1 MDTERRCPMPA
12 ERLSMRNIREVLRL
26 KAMGFSGRKIARS
39 LGLSPT
45 TTSEYLRRAK
55 AAKLS
60 WPLEPELDD
69 EALERLLFVSPTEQ
83 RSVRPQPDW
92 PRVHTELRRKHVT
105 LALLWE
111 EYRSEQPDGYQ
122 YSRFC
127 ELYRKWSGQLS
138 VWMRQE
144 HRGGEKLFVDYS
156 GDGIPYFDR
165 ESGKRA
171 EAQLFVA
178 VLGASNYTF
187 AEVSETQQLPD
198 WLGCHV
204 SAFEYIGGVPEIV
217 VPDQPRTSVTKPC
230 RYDPEVNPAYDELAR
245 HYETCV
251 IPARPRKPRDK
262 AKVEAGVLIAQRW
275 IIAAL
280 RNRTF
285 YSIAEINE
293 AIAELLER
301 INSRPMRRLRRSRR
315 ELFEELDQP
324 NLRPLR
330 EKRFEY
336 AEWKTGAKVNIDY
349 HVEFEKNFYSVPYQL
364 AQKQV
369 DVRAT
374 ARTVEV
380 FRQQKR
386 VASHTR
392 LHGKFKYSTVAEH
405 MPRSHREHT
414 EWTPSR
420 LIQWAK
426 TVGES
431 TARLVERIME
441 ERPHPEQGFRA
452 CLGILRLSK
461 HYGRERLEN
470 ASRRALACHALSY
483 RSVESILKNRLD
495 DQPLPEV
502 NSQPLPAHENLRGS
516 QYYN

>member
-1 MDTERRCPMPA
+1 MPA
-12 ERLSMRNIREVLRL
+12 ERLSMRNIREILRL

-39 LGLSPT
+39 LRLSPT

-60 WPLEPELDD
+60 WPLAPELDD
-69 EALERLLFVSPTEQ
+69 EALEQRLFVAPKEQ
-83 RSVRPQPDW
+83 RSTRPQPEW
-92 PRVHTELRRKHVT
+92 PRIHTELRRKHVT

-127 ELYRKWSGQLS
+127 QLYREWAGRLA

-156 GDGIPYFDR
+156 GDGIRFFDR
-165 ESGKRA
+165 DNGKPK

-178 VLGASNYTF
+178 VLGASNYIF

-198 WLGCHV
+198 WLQCHT
-204 SAFEYIGGVPEIV
+204 SALEYLGGVPEIV
-217 VPDQPRTSVTKPC
+217 VPDQPRTSVAKPC
-230 RYDPEVNPAYDELAR
+230 RYDPELNPAYDELAR
-245 HYETCV
+245 HYDTCV

-262 AKVEAGVLIAQRW
+262 AKAENGVLIAQRW

-293 AIAELLER
+293 AIDELLER
-301 INSRPMRRLRRSRR
+301 INNRPLRKLRRSRKD
-315 ELFEELDQP
+315 LFEELDKP
-324 NLRPLR
+324 NLRPLP

-336 AEWKTGAKVNIDY
+336 AEWKVGARVNVDY
-349 HVEFEKNFYSVPYQL
+349 HIEFEKNFYSVPYQL
-364 AQKQV
+364 AHKQV

-374 ARTVEV
+374 ARTVEI
-380 FRQQKR
+380 FYQQKR
-386 VASHTR
+386 ISSHAR
-392 LHGKFKYSTVAEH
+392 SYGKYTYSTLREH
-405 MPRSHREHT
+405 MPRSHREHL

-420 LIQWAK
+420 IIHWGK

-431 TARLVERIME
+431 TAQLLECIME
-441 ERPHPEQGFRA
+441 ERPHPEQGYRA

-461 HYGRERLEN
+461 HYGEERLEK
-470 ASRRALACHALSY
+470 AAKRALACRSHSY
-483 RSVESILKNRLD
+483 RSVESILKNGLD

-502 NSQPLPAHENLRGS
+502 NSQPLPVHENLRGS
-516 QYYN
+516 HYYK